1 MEWMNAWMVAL
12 RQHPCESFASSP
24 NGPVG
29 KGAWWLPG
37 VLMAVWLIF
46 AALIMW
52 VEPKND
58 FERKVVWRV
67 SCELR
72 NNC

>member
-1 MEWMNAWMVAL
+1 MVAL
-12 RQHPCESFASSP
+12 RQHPCESSVSP
-24 NGPVG
+24 SEDPAG
-29 KGAWWLPG
+29 KGAWWLFR
-37 VLMAVWLIF
+37 VLMIVWLIF

-58 FERKVVWRV
+58 FERKVVRRV